1 VIGAGVGNSSHTG
14 STGARERSI
23 PIRRLHQGRL
33 DQDDKLD
40 SVAIANLTRTD
51 AARRA
56 ALLDVRGYDVTLDLT
71 DGGGK
76 PGDVTFR
83 SRTVVRFDCRQPGAE
98 TFIDVIADNFT
109 ELTLNGQPV
118 DASAYRPSTGLPLT
132 GLAAEN
138 VLVIDATC
146 RYTNTGEGLHRF
158 ADPVDGSVYL
168 YSQFE
173 TADAKRMYA
182 CFDQPDLKADFTFHI
197 TAPQDWEVVSNSLVD
212 ATEDGVGGAKVVHFR
227 TTPRISPYIT
237 ALIAGP
243 YYKVTDEHDGIPLGL
258 YCRSSLAEFLDP
270 DELFEVT
277 KQGFDFY
284 HRVFD
289 YRYPFDKYDQLFV
302 PEFNAGAM
310 ENAGA
315 VTILEDYVFRS
326 RTTKSAYERRAE
338 TILHELAHMWFGD
351 LVTMRWWD
359 DLWLNESFATYA
371 SVVCQSE
378 ATRYRSAWTTF
389 ANIEKTWAY
398 RQDQLPSTHP
408 VAADIPDV
416 EAVEVNFDGITYA
429 KGASVLKQL
438 AAYVGQDQFFDAMK
452 VYFKRHEYANTT
464 FADLL
469 AVLSEVSGR
478 DLSDWSEMWLA
489 TSQVNTLR
497 PSYELDAAG
506 RYTSFAVLQS
516 AVPEHPVLRRH
527 RLAVGLY
534 TSGPDGLVRTQ
545 RVELDVEGEA
555 TDVGSIVGLPA
566 ADLILVNDDDLTYAK
581 LRLDERSLATLSEH
595 IGDLADSLARTL
607 CWTAAWDMTR
617 DAEWA
622 GRDYVRLVLAGIDA
636 EDDIGVVQALLRQVQ
651 AALSTFVDPSWAP
664 TGWAQLADKAWEGL
678 RAAPAG
684 SDIQLAWSRTF
695 AAAARTEEHAQ
706 RLRCLLDG
714 SLVIEGLTVD
724 TDARWA
730 VLNGL
735 VAIGSAG
742 TDEIDAEL
750 QRDPTSTGQRRA
762 ATANA
767 LRPTPES
774 KDRAWE
780 LGLSDDVP
788 NAVQEAT
795 LLGFWHPTQIEL
807 CRPYVARFFAEVG
820 EIWERRPGEIAKNV
834 AAYLFPAV
842 IEQSTLDAADA
853 WLADESHP
861 PALRRLI
868 TESRDG
874 IARALRCRA
883 RDAESSKPR

>member
-1 VIGAGVGNSSHTG
+1 
-14 STGARERSI
+14 
-23 PIRRLHQGRL
+23 
-33 DQDDKLD
+33 
-40 SVAIANLTRTD
+40 VAIANLTRTD

-56 ALLDVRGYDVTLDLT
+56 DLLNVRAYDVTLDLT

-83 SRTVVRFDCRQPGAE
+83 SRTVVSFGCREPGAD
-98 TFIDVIADNFT
+98 TFIDVIADGFT
-109 ELTLNGQPV
+109 DLTLNGEPV
-118 DASAYRPSTGLPLT
+118 DATGYGPSTGLPLI

-138 VLVIDATC
+138 VLVVEATC

-158 ADPVDGSVYL
+158 VDPVDGSVYL
-168 YSQFE
+168 YTQFE
-173 TADAKRMYA
+173 TADAKRMYT
-182 CFDQPDLKADFTFHI
+182 CFDQPDLKAEFTFHI

-212 ATEDGVGGAKVVHFR
+212 TTEDAPGGGKLVHFR

-258 YCRSSLAEFLDP
+258 YCRASLGEFLDP

-289 YRYPFDKYDQLFV
+289 FRYPFDKYDQLFV

-326 RTTKSAYERRAE
+326 RTTQTAYERRAE
-338 TILHELAHMWFGD
+338 TVLHELAHMWFGD

-371 SVVCQSE
+371 SVVCQAE
-378 ATRYRSAWTTF
+378 ATKYRTAWTTF

-438 AAYVGQDQFFDAMK
+438 AAYVGQGQFFDAMK
-452 VYFKRHEYANTT
+452 VYFKRYAYENTT

-478 DLSDWSEMWLA
+478 NLSDWSEMWLA

-497 PSYELDAAG
+497 PSYELDADGNYA
-506 RYTSFAVLQS
+506 SFAVLQS
-516 AVPEHPVLRRH
+516 AVPEHPILRRH

-534 TSGPDGLVRTQ
+534 SAGPDGLVRTE
-545 RVELDVEGEA
+545 RVELDVEGER
-555 TDVGSIVGLPA
+555 TDISGIVGLPA
-566 ADLILVNDDDLTYAK
+566 ADLVLVNDDDLTYAK
-581 LRLDERSLATLSEH
+581 LRLDERSLDTLSSR
-595 IGDLADSLARTL
+595 IGELTDPLARTL
-607 CWTAAWDMTR
+607 CWSAAWDMTR

-622 GRDYVRLVLAGIDA
+622 GREYVRLVLAGIDA
-636 EDDIGVVQALLRQVQ
+636 EDEISVVQALLRQVQ
-651 AALSTFVDPSWAP
+651 AALTTFVDPAWAP
-664 TGWAQLADKAWEGL
+664 SGWAQLADKAWAGL
-678 RAAPAG
+678 QASPAG
-684 SDIQLAWSRTF
+684 SDIQLAWSRTL
-695 AAAARTEEHAQ
+695 AAAARTDEHAA
-706 RLRCLLDG
+706 RLRAFLDG
-714 SLVIEGLTVD
+714 SLTIDGLSVD
-724 TDARWA
+724 AEARWA
-730 VLNGL
+730 LLNGL
-735 VAIGSAG
+735 VAIAAA
-742 TDEIDAEL
+742 DDADIEAEL
-750 QRDPTSTGQRRA
+750 QRDPTATGQRRA

-767 LRPTPES
+767 LRPTPEA
-774 KDRAWE
+774 KERAWS

-788 NAVQEAT
+788 NSVQEAT
-795 LLGFWHPTQIEL
+795 LLGFWHPAQSEV
-807 CRPYVARFFAEVG
+807 CRPYAERFFAEVG

-853 WLADESHP
+853 WLADDSHP
-861 PALRRLI
+861 SALRRLI

-883 RDAESSKPR
+883 RDAQA

>member
-1 VIGAGVGNSSHTG
+1 M
-14 STGARERSI
+14 
-23 PIRRLHQGRL
+23 
-33 DQDDKLD
+33 
-40 SVAIANLTRTD
+40 AIANLTRTD

-56 ALLDVRGYDVTLDLT
+56 DLLDVGAYDVTLDLT

-76 PGDVTFR
+76 PGDTTFH
-83 SRTVVRFDCRQPGAE
+83 SRTVVSFACAEPGAD
-98 TFIDVIADNFT
+98 TFIDVIAEGFT
-109 ELTLNGQPV
+109 ELTLNGEPV
-118 DASAYRPSTGLPLT
+118 DATAYRPSTGLQLT
-132 GLAAEN
+132 DLAAEN
-138 VLVIDATC
+138 VLVVDATC

-158 ADPVDGSVYL
+158 VDPVDGSVYL

-182 CFDQPDLKADFTFHI
+182 CFDQPDLKAEFTFHI
-197 TAPQDWEVVSNSLVD
+197 TAPQEWEVVSNSGVD
-212 ATEDGVGGAKVVHFR
+212 LTEEGPGGAKVVHFR
-227 TTPRISPYIT
+227 TTPPISPYIT

-243 YYKVTDEHDGIPLGL
+243 YHKVTDEHDGIPLGL
-258 YCRSSLAEFLDP
+258 YCRASLGEFLDP

-326 RTTKSAYERRAE
+326 RTTQSAYERRAE
-338 TILHELAHMWFGD
+338 TVLHELAHMWFGD

-378 ATRYRSAWTTF
+378 ATKYRTAWTTF

-438 AAYVGQDQFFDAMK
+438 AAYVGQGQFFDAMK
-452 VYFKRHEYANTT
+452 VYFKRYEYSNTT

-478 DLSDWSEMWLA
+478 DLSDWSQMWLA

-497 PSYELDAAG
+497 PSFEVDADGNYA
-506 RYTSFAVLQS
+506 SFAVLQS
-516 AVPEHPVLRRH
+516 AVAEHPVLRRH

-534 TSGPDGLVRTQ
+534 SVGPEGLLRTQ
-545 RVELDVEGEA
+545 RVELDVDGER
-555 TDVGSIVGLPA
+555 TDVSEIVGRPA
-566 ADLILVNDDDLTYAK
+566 ADLVLVNDDDLTYAK
-581 LRLDERSLATLSEH
+581 LRLDERSLTTLSER
-595 IGDLADSLARTL
+595 IGDISDSLARTL
-607 CWTAAWDMTR
+607 CWSAAWDMTR

-622 GRDYVRLVLAGIDA
+622 GREYVRLVLAGIDA
-636 EDDIGVVQALLRQVQ
+636 EDEISVVQALLRQVQ
-651 AALSTFVDPSWAP
+651 AALTNYVDPSWAAL
-664 TGWAQLADKAWEGL
+664 GWTQLADKAWEGL
-678 RAAPAG
+678 QSAPPG

-695 AAAARTEEHAQ
+695 ATATRTDEHAD
-706 RLRCLLDG
+706 RLRALLDG
-714 SLVIEGLTVD
+714 SRKFEGLTVD
-724 TDARWA
+724 SDARWA
-730 VLNGL
+730 LLNGL
-735 VAIGSAG
+735 VAIGAASD
-742 TDEIDAEL
+742 TEIEAEL

-762 ATANA
+762 ATAKA
-767 LRPTPES
+767 LRPTAAAKES
-774 KDRAWE
+774 AWA
-780 LGLSDDVP
+780 LSLSDDVP

-795 LLGFWHPTQIEL
+795 LIGFWHPAQTEIS
-807 CRPYVARFFAEVG
+807 RPYVDRFFAEVG

-834 AAYLFPAV
+834 ATYLFPAIV
-842 IEQSTLDAADA
+842 EQSTVAAADA
-853 WLADESHP
+853 WLADDEHP
-861 PALRRLI
+861 SALRRLI
-868 TESRDG
+868 LESRDG
-874 IARALRCRA
+874 IARALRCRE
-883 RDAESSKPR
+883 RDAQE

>member
-1 VIGAGVGNSSHTG
+1 MT
-14 STGARERSI
+14 
-23 PIRRLHQGRL
+23 
-33 DQDDKLD
+33 D
-40 SVAIANLTRTD
+40 SLPVAIANLTRTD

-56 ALLDVRGYDVTLDLT
+56 ELLDVGSYDVTLDLT

-76 PGDVTFR
+76 PGDRTFR
-83 SRTVVRFDCRQPGAE
+83 SRTVVRFTCREPGAE
-98 TFIDVIADNFT
+98 TFIDVIADNFA
-109 ELTLNGQPV
+109 ELTLNGEPV
-118 DASAYRPSTGLPLT
+118 DASPYRPSTGLPLT
-132 GLAAEN
+132 GLRAEN
-138 VLVIDATC
+138 VLVLDATC

-158 ADPVDGSVYL
+158 VDPVDGSVYL
-168 YSQFE
+168 YTQFE
-173 TADAKRMYA
+173 TADAKRMYT
-182 CFDQPDLKADFTFHI
+182 CFDQPDLKAEFTFHI

-212 ATEDGVGGAKVVHFR
+212 ATEEGPGVAKVVHFR

-243 YYKVTDEHDGIPLGL
+243 YHKVADEHEGIPLGL
-258 YCRSSLAEFLDP
+258 YCRSSLAQHLDP

-326 RTTKSAYERRAE
+326 RTTQSAYERRAE

-371 SVVCQSE
+371 SVVCQAE
-378 ATRYRSAWTTF
+378 ATKYHTAWTTF

-452 VYFKRHEYANTT
+452 VYFKRYEYGNTT

-497 PSYELDAAG
+497 PTYELDADGNYA
-506 RYTSFAVLQS
+506 SFAVLQS

-534 TSGPDGLVRTQ
+534 SAGPQGVVRTQ
-545 RVELDVEGEA
+545 RVELDVEGER
-555 TDVGSIVGLPA
+555 TVVSEIVGLPA
-566 ADLILVNDDDLTYAK
+566 ADLVLVNDDDLTYAK
-581 LRLDERSLATLSEH
+581 LRLDDRSLATLAER
-595 IGDLADSLARTL
+595 IGELTDSLARTL
-607 CWTAAWDMTR
+607 CWSAAWDMTR
-617 DAEWA
+617 DAEWS
-622 GRDYVRLVLAGIDA
+622 GREYVRLVLAGIDA
-636 EDDIGVVQALLRQVQ
+636 EDEISVVQALLRQVQ
-651 AALSTFVDPSWAP
+651 SALATFVDPSWAS

-678 RAAPAG
+678 QAAPAG
-684 SDIQLAWSRTF
+684 SDVQLAWSRTF
-695 AAAARTEEHAQ
+695 AAAARTDQHAG
-706 RLRCLLDG
+706 RLRALLDG
-714 SLVIEGLTVD
+714 SLTIEGLTVD
-724 TDARWA
+724 AEARWA
-730 VLNGL
+730 LLNGL
-735 VAIGSAG
+735 VAIGAAG
-742 TDEIDAEL
+742 GAEIEDEL

-767 LRPTPES
+767 LRPTAEA
-774 KDRAWE
+774 KERAWA
-780 LGLSDDVP
+780 LGLSEDVP

-795 LLGFWHPTQIEL
+795 LIGFWHPAQTEI
-807 CRPYVARFFAEVG
+807 CRPYADRFFAEVG
-820 EIWERRPGEIAKNV
+820 DIWERRPGEIAKNV

-842 IEQSTLDAADA
+842 VEQSTLDAADA

-861 PALRRLI
+861 SALRRLI
-868 TESRDG
+868 TESSDG

-883 RDAESSKPR
+883 RDAQTGG

>member
-1 VIGAGVGNSSHTG
+1 MHA
-14 STGARERSI
+14 
-23 PIRRLHQGRL
+23 
-33 DQDDKLD
+33 
-40 SVAIANLTRTD
+40 
-51 AARRA
+51 
-56 ALLDVRGYDVTLDLT
+56 YDVTLDLT

-76 PGDVTFR
+76 PGERTFR
-83 SRTVVRFDCRQPGAE
+83 SRTEVRFACTEPGAD
-98 TFIDVIADNFT
+98 TFIDVIADGFA
-109 ELTLNGQPV
+109 ELTLNGEPLASTAYQP
-118 DASAYRPSTGLPLT
+118 ATGLPLT
-132 GLAAEN
+132 GLADEN

-158 ADPVDGSVYL
+158 LDPVDGSVYL

-182 CFDQPDLKADFTFHI
+182 CFDQPDLKAEFTFHV
-197 TAPQDWEVVSNSLVD
+197 TAPQDWEVVSNSLVES
-212 ATEDGVGGAKVVHFR
+212 TEDGVGGAKVVHFR
-227 TTPRISPYIT
+227 TTPRISSYIT

-243 YYKVTDEHDGIPLGL
+243 YFKVTDEHDGIPLGL
-258 YCRSSLAEFLDP
+258 YCRASLAEFLDP

-326 RTTKSAYERRAE
+326 RTTQTAYERRAE
-338 TILHELAHMWFGD
+338 TVLHELAHMWFGD

-371 SVVCQSE
+371 SVVCQAE
-378 ATRYRSAWTTF
+378 ATKYRTAWTTF
-389 ANIEKTWAY
+389 ANVEKTWAY

-438 AAYVGQDQFFDAMK
+438 AAYVGQGEFFDAMK
-452 VYFKRHEYANTT
+452 VYFKRHAFENTR

-478 DLSDWSEMWLA
+478 DLSDWSQMWLA
-489 TSQVNTLR
+489 QCQVNTLR
-497 PSYELDAAG
+497 PSYELDADG
-506 RYTSFAVLQS
+506 NYRSFAVLQS
-516 AVPEHPVLRRH
+516 AVPEHPVLRKH

-534 TSGPDGLVRTQ
+534 SAGPDGLVRTQ
-545 RVELDVEGEA
+545 RVELDVEGDH
-555 TDVGSIVGLPA
+555 TDVSEIIGRPA
-566 ADLILVNDDDLTYAK
+566 ADLVLVNDDDLTYAK
-581 LRLDERSLATLSEH
+581 LRLDERSLATLMTG
-595 IGDLADSLARTL
+595 IGSLADSLARTL
-607 CWTAAWDMTR
+607 CWSAAWDMTR

-622 GRDYVRLVLAGIDA
+622 GRDYVQLVLSGIDA
-636 EDDIGVVQALLRQVQ
+636 EDEIGVVQALLRQVQ
-651 AALSTFVDPSWAP
+651 AALSTFVDPSWAL

-678 RAAPAG
+678 QAAPAG

-695 AAAARTEEHAQ
+695 ATAARTEEHAD
-706 RLRCLLDG
+706 RLRGLLDG
-714 SLVIEGLTVD
+714 SLNIDGLTVD
-724 TDARWA
+724 TEARWA
-730 VLNGL
+730 LLSGL
-735 VAIGSAG
+735 VAIGAAG
-742 TDEIDAEL
+742 DSEIDTE
-750 QRDPTSTGQRRA
+750 QHRDATATGQRRA
-762 ATANA
+762 ATATA
-767 LRPTPES
+767 LRPTSEA
-774 KDRAWE
+774 KEHAWS
-780 LGLSDDVP
+780 LSLSDDVP

-795 LLGFWHPTQIEL
+795 LVGFWHPAQIEL
-807 CRPYVARFFAEVG
+807 CRPYVDRFFAEVG

-834 AAYLFPAV
+834 AAYLFPVV

-853 WLADESHP
+853 WLADDSHP
-861 PALRRLI
+861 SALRRLI

-883 RDAESSKPR
+883 RDAEEL

>member
-1 VIGAGVGNSSHTG
+1 MTDC
-14 STGARERSI
+14 
-23 PIRRLHQGRL
+23 L
-33 DQDDKLD
+33 

-56 ALLDVRGYDVTLDLT
+56 ELLDVRGYDVTLDLT

-76 PGDVTFR
+76 PGAATFR
-83 SRTVVRFDCRQPGAE
+83 SRTEVRFACTEPGAD
-98 TFIDVIADNFT
+98 TFIDVIADSFT
-109 ELTLNGQPV
+109 ELTLNGEPI

-132 GLAAEN
+132 GLESEN
-138 VLVIDATC
+138 VLVVDATC

-158 ADPVDGSVYL
+158 VDPVDGSVYL
-168 YSQFE
+168 YTQFE

-182 CFDQPDLKADFTFHI
+182 CFDQPDLKAEFSFHI
-197 TAPQDWEVVSNSLVD
+197 TAPRDWEVVSNSRVD
-212 ATEDGVGGAKVVHFR
+212 TIDDGEGGAKLVHFR

-270 DELFEVT
+270 DELFQVT

-326 RTTKSAYERRAE
+326 RTTQTAYERRAE

-371 SVVCQSE
+371 SVVCQAE
-378 ATRYRSAWTTF
+378 ATKYRSAWTTF

-464 FADLL
+464 FDDLL
-469 AVLSEVSGR
+469 AVLSEISGR
-478 DLSDWSEMWLA
+478 DLSDWSAMWLA

-497 PSYELDAAG
+497 PSYVLDADG
-506 RYTSFAVLQS
+506 NYSSFAVLQS
-516 AVPEHPVLRRH
+516 AVAEHPVLRRH

-534 TSGPDGLVRTQ
+534 SAGPGPGGLVRTR
-545 RVELDVEGEA
+545 RVELDVEGER
-555 TDVGSIVGLPA
+555 TEVGEIVGLPA
-566 ADLILVNDDDLTYAK
+566 ADLVLVNDEDLTYAK
-581 LRLDERSLATLSEH
+581 LRLDDRSLATLADG
-595 IGDLADSLARTL
+595 IGDLTDSLARTL
-607 CWTAAWDMTR
+607 CWSAAWDMTR

-636 EDDIGVVQALLRQVQ
+636 EDEISVVQALLRQVQ
-651 AALSTFVDPSWAP
+651 AALTSYVDPSWAA
-664 TGWAQLADKAWEGL
+664 TGWAQLADKAWAVL
-678 RAAPAG
+678 QSAPPG

-695 AAAARTEEHAQ
+695 AAAARTDQHAD
-706 RLRCLLDG
+706 RLRALLDG
-714 SLVIEGLTVD
+714 SLTVDGLTVD

-730 VLNGL
+730 LLNGL
-735 VAIGSAG
+735 VALGAAG
-742 TDEIDAEL
+742 DAEIDAEL

-767 LRPTPES
+767 LRPTREA
-774 KDRAWE
+774 KERAWS

-795 LLGFWHPTQIEL
+795 LLGFWHPAQTEI
-807 CRPYVARFFAEVG
+807 CRPYAERFFAEVG

-842 IEQSTLDAADA
+842 IEQSTLDAADT
-853 WLADESHP
+853 WLADDSHP
-861 PALRRLI
+861 SALQRLI

-883 RDAESSKPR
+883 RDAEVQS

>member
-1 VIGAGVGNSSHTG
+1 MTG
-14 STGARERSI
+14 MTDWLA
-23 PIRRLHQGRL
+23 
-33 DQDDKLD
+33 
-40 SVAIANLTRTD
+40 VAIANLTRTD
-51 AARRA
+51 AQRRA
-56 ALLDVRGYDVTLDLT
+56 ELLDVRAYDVTLDLT

-83 SRTVVRFDCRQPGAE
+83 SRTVVSFACREPGAD
-98 TFIDVIADNFT
+98 TFIDVIADSFA
-109 ELTLNGQPV
+109 ELTLNGEPV
-118 DASAYRPSTGLPLT
+118 DSTGYRPGTGLSLT

-138 VLVIDATC
+138 VLMVDATC

-158 ADPVDGSVYL
+158 VDPVDGSVYL
-168 YSQFE
+168 YTQFE
-173 TADAKRMYA
+173 TADAKRMYT
-182 CFDQPDLKADFTFHI
+182 CFDQPDLKAEFTFHI
-197 TAPQDWEVVSNSLVD
+197 TAPQDWEVVSNSRVN
-212 ATEDGVGGAKVVHFR
+212 ASEDGPGGAKIVHFA

-326 RTTKSAYERRAE
+326 RTTQSAYERRAE
-338 TILHELAHMWFGD
+338 TVLHELAHMWYGD

-371 SVVCQSE
+371 SVACQSE
-378 ATRYRSAWTTF
+378 ATKYRTAWTTF

-438 AAYVGQDQFFDAMK
+438 AAYVGQGQFFDAMK
-452 VYFKRHEYANTT
+452 VYFKRHEYGNTT

-489 TSQVNTLR
+489 TCQVNTLR
-497 PSYELDAAG
+497 PCYELDVDGKYA
-506 RYTSFAVLQS
+506 SLAVLQS

-534 TSGPDGLVRTQ
+534 SAGPDGLVRTQ
-545 RVELDVEGEA
+545 RVELDVEGER
-555 TDVGSIVGLPA
+555 TEVSELLGLPA
-566 ADLILVNDDDLTYAK
+566 ADLVLVNDDDLTYAK
-581 LRLDERSLATLSEH
+581 LRLDERSLATLLAR
-595 IGDLADSLARTL
+595 IGELADPLARTL
-607 CWTAAWDMTR
+607 CWSAAWDMTR

-622 GRDYVRLVLAGIDA
+622 GRDYVRLVLTGIDA
-636 EDDIGVVQALLRQVQ
+636 EDEISVVQALLRQVQ
-651 AALSTFVDPSWAP
+651 AALSSYVDPAWAA
-664 TGWAQLADKAWEGL
+664 TGWTMLADRAWEGL
-678 RAAPAG
+678 LAAPPG
-684 SDIQLAWSRTF
+684 SDIQLAWSRTL
-695 AAAARTEEHAQ
+695 AAAARTDEHAA
-706 RLRCLLDG
+706 RLRGLLDG
-714 SLVIEGLTVD
+714 SVTVKRLTVD
-724 TDARWA
+724 AEARWA
-730 VLNGL
+730 MLNGL
-735 VAIGSAG
+735 VAIAAAG
-742 TDEIDAEL
+742 DAEIEEEL
-750 QRDPTSTGQRRA
+750 QRDPTATGQRRA
-762 ATANA
+762 ATAKA
-767 LRPTPES
+767 LRPTSEA
-774 KDRAWE
+774 KEQAWS

-788 NAVQEAT
+788 NAIQQAT
-795 LLGFWHPTQIEL
+795 LQGFWHPAQSEL
-807 CRPYVARFFAEVG
+807 CRPYANRFFTEVG

-834 AAYLFPAV
+834 AAFLFPSIV
-842 IEQSTLDAADA
+842 EQSTLDAADA
-853 WLADESHP
+853 WIADESHP
-861 PALRRLI
+861 SALRRLI

-874 IARALRCRA
+874 IARALRCQA
-883 RDAESSKPR
+883 RDAQAQAED

>member
-1 VIGAGVGNSSHTG
+1 MTDS
-14 STGARERSI
+14 
-23 PIRRLHQGRL
+23 L
-33 DQDDKLD
+33 

-56 ALLDVRGYDVTLDLT
+56 ELLDVGDYDVTLDLT

-83 SRTVVRFDCRQPGAE
+83 SRTVVKFTCSQPGADS
-98 TFIDVIADNFT
+98 FIDVIADSFA
-109 ELTLNGQPV
+109 ELTLNGKSV

-132 GLAAEN
+132 GLQAEN
-138 VLVIDATC
+138 VLVVDATC

-158 ADPVDGSVYL
+158 VDPVDGSVYL

-182 CFDQPDLKADFTFHI
+182 CFDQPDLKAAFTFHI
-197 TAPQDWEVVSNSLVD
+197 TAPPDWEVVSNSLVD
-212 ATEDGVGGAKVVHFR
+212 ASEEGSGGAKLVHFR
-227 TTPRISPYIT
+227 TTPRISTYIT

-243 YYKVTDEHDGIPLGL
+243 YYKVTDEHEGIPLGL

-326 RTTKSAYERRAE
+326 RTTQTAYERRAE

-378 ATRYRSAWTTF
+378 ATRYRTAWTTF

-438 AAYVGQDQFFDAMK
+438 AAYVGQGQFFDAMK
-452 VYFKRHEYANTT
+452 VYFERYEYGNTS

-478 DLSDWSEMWLA
+478 DLSNWSEMWLA

-497 PSYELDAAG
+497 PSYELDAVG
-506 RYTSFAVLQS
+506 NYSSFAVLQS

-534 TSGPDGLVRTQ
+534 SAGPEGLVRTS
-545 RVELDVEGEA
+545 RMELDIEGER
-555 TDVGSIVGLPA
+555 TEVGEIVGLPG
-566 ADLILVNDDDLTYAK
+566 ADLVLVNDDDLTYAK
-581 LRLDERSLATLSEH
+581 LRLDDRSLATLAAR
-595 IGDLADSLARTL
+595 IGDLTDSLARTL
-607 CWTAAWDMTR
+607 CWSAAWDMTR

-622 GRDYVRLVLAGIDA
+622 GREYVRLVLAGIDA
-636 EDDIGVVQALLRQVQ
+636 EDEISVVQALLRQVQ
-651 AALSTFVDPSWAP
+651 AALTTYVDPSWAA

-695 AAAARTEEHAQ
+695 AAAARTDEHAD
-706 RLRCLLDG
+706 RLRGLLDG
-714 SLVIEGLTVD
+714 SHNLDGLTID
-724 TDARWA
+724 ADARWA
-730 VLNGL
+730 LLSGL
-735 VAIGSAG
+735 VAIGAAG
-742 TDEIDAEL
+742 DAEIEAEL
-750 QRDPTSTGQRRA
+750 QRDPTATGQRRA

-767 LRPTPES
+767 LRPTSQAKE
-774 KDRAWE
+774 RAWA
-780 LGLSDDVP
+780 LGLSEGVP

-795 LLGFWHPTQIEL
+795 LLGFWHPAQIEL
-807 CRPYVARFFAEVG
+807 CRPYVARFFDEVG
-820 EIWERRPGEIAKNV
+820 EIWQRRPGEIAKNV
-834 AAYLFPAV
+834 AAYLFPV
-842 IEQSTLDAADA
+842 LVEQSTLDAADA
-853 WLADESHP
+853 WLADDSHP
-861 PALRRLI
+861 AALRRLI

-883 RDAESSKPR
+883 RDAAPPA